1 VGQPIVLASDHRGVA
16 LKRELRERLERAGFE
31 THDLGTQGTESV
43 DYPAFAAPA
52 ARAVAEGQSER
63 AIVICGSGLGVMY
76 TANRFPGVRAA
87 WAQDAEAATL
97 ARRHND
103 SNVLALPGDRLD
115 GERAWPIV
123 RAWLDTPFE
132 GGRHVRRVEMID
144 TLTRDAAASPAR
156 RLGEVD
162 PVVASIL
169 RREARRQAQGLEL
182 IASENFVSEAVLEAM
197 GSVLTNKYAEG
208 YPGRR
213 YYGGCEVV
221 DEVEQLAIDRAREL
235 FGADHVNVQPHS
247 GSQANEAVYRAA
259 LEPGDAI
266 LAMNLDH
273 GGHLTHG
280 SPVNFSGQLYRVVPY
295 GVRRDDERID
305 LEELRRLALEHRP
318 KLIQCG
324 TTAYSRTL
332 DFAAFRSVAN
342 EVGAVLFAD
351 VAHIAGLVAAGL
363 HPSPVGQAQIVSTTT
378 HKTLR
383 GPRGGMILCDAEWA
397 RRIDS
402 AVFPGLQGGPLMHVI
417 AAKAVAFLEA
427 QEPAFREYCAQILAN
442 ARALAAALAAH
453 GFRIVSG
460 GTDTHLFLLSL
471 VDRDLTGK
479 AAQVSLERAGITTNK
494 NMVPFDPRKPA
505 VTSGLRIG
513 TPALTTRGMREAEM
527 QEIAGLVARA
537 LERHGDVAGLDEI
550 RGEVEAL
557 CRRFPL
563 YPGRWGGGGPA
574 AGEPAPGGET
584 RAGEGGPPRGRR

>member
-1 VGQPIVLASDHRGVA
+1 VGQPIILASDHRGVA
-16 LKRELRERLERAGFE
+16 LKRALSERLEQAGFE
-31 THDLGTQGTESV
+31 TQDLGARGGDPV
-43 DYPAFAAPA
+43 DYPVYAAPA
-52 ARAVAEGQSER
+52 ARAVAEGRSER

-87 WAQDAEAATL
+87 WAQDAEAAAM

-103 SNVLALPGDRLD
+103 ANVLALPADRLD
-115 GERAWPIV
+115 AERAWAIV
-123 RAWLDTPFE
+123 RAWLETPFE
-132 GGRHVRRVEMID
+132 GGRHVRRVELID
-144 TLTRDAAASPAR
+144 TLTRDAVASPAR
-156 RLGEVD
+156 RLAEVD
-162 PVVASIL
+162 PAIASVL
-169 RREARRQAQGLEL
+169 RREARRQALGLEL
-182 IASENFVSEAVLEAM
+182 IASENFVSEAVLEAV

-221 DEVEQLAIDRAREL
+221 DEAESLAIERARAL
-235 FGADHVNVQPHS
+235 FRADHANVQPHS

-259 LEPGDAI
+259 LSPGETI

-295 GVRRDDERID
+295 GVRPGDERID
-305 LEELRRLALEHRP
+305 YDEVRRLALEHRP

-332 DFAAFRSVAN
+332 DFEAFRRVAD

-351 VAHIAGLVAAGL
+351 IAHIAGLVAAGL
-363 HPSPVGQAQIVSTTT
+363 HPSPVGRAQIVTTTT

-383 GPRGGMILCDAEWA
+383 GPRGGLILCDAPWA

-402 AVFPGLQGGPLMHVI
+402 AVFPGGQGGPLMHVI

-427 QEPAFREYCAQILAN
+427 QQPAFRAYCAQILGN
-442 ARALAAALAAH
+442 ARALAGGLARR

-471 VDRDLTGK
+471 VDRDVTGK

-505 VTSGLRIG
+505 VTSGLRLG
-513 TPALTTRGMREAEM
+513 TPAVTTRGMGEAEM
-527 QEIAGLVARA
+527 EQIAGLVASA
-537 LERHGDVAGLDEI
+537 LDRHGDVERLDAL
-550 RGEVEAL
+550 RAEVEAL

-563 YPGRWGGGGPA
+563 YLGRWADP
-574 AGEPAPGGET
+574 T
-584 RAGEGGPPRGRR
+584 